1 MGFLY
6 LLESI
11 RTPFLDTLMMLLPL
25 GGGDLAFLAVALVFS
40 GASTSGKAIISWG
53 VGLTG
58 TLAAQFLKLTCR
70 VPRALDAGPQFH
82 HCGKGPCGSL

>member
-11 RTPFLDTLMMLLPL
+11 RTPFLDTVMMFLTRL
-25 GGGDLAFLAVALVFS
+25 GEETAFLAVALVFFWCIDKRK
-40 GASTSGKAIISWG
+40 GYYIMG

-58 TLAAQFLKLTCR
+58 TLAAQFLKLTCGY
-70 VPRALDAGPQFH
+70 PGLDAGPQFH